1 MKVQHDGDG
10 KIYLMD
16 NAGATF
22 LFEVRIYEGDEIA
35 KRINFIINRSAES
48 KDEIANGSVASGQG
62 STNSAITQLP
72 PECGKCIHKRVCPAW
87 VLSLNNAMDVS
98 INRCLYF
105 EAATAQ

>member
-1 MKVQHDGDG
+1 MNCKEWINNFQATEMFYLLGDDS
-10 KIYLMD
+10 KLTSRIKEKEVYLIW
-16 NAGATF
+16 NAA
-22 LFEVRIYEGDEIA
+22 LKSVEQPD
-35 KRINFIINRSAES
+35 
-48 KDEIANGSVASGQG
+48 NGSVASGQG

>member
-1 MKVQHDGDG
+1 MKKLTEMQKAIRVVD
-10 KIYLMD
+10 
-16 NAGATF
+16 ATMGI
-22 LFEVRIYEGDEIA
+22 LASPGSAQEQAWAIV
-35 KRINFIINRSAES
+35 KRAAEN